1 MLETDCRKIL
11 EIQMEASRVEEI
23 YQKLERIYVG
33 EFWKLGQDFYEV
45 GDKHVGVNTRNFEGG
60 KIDLSQWIS
69 K

>member
-1 MLETDCRKIL
+1 
-11 EIQMEASRVEEI
+11 MEASRVEEI

-33 EFWKLGQDFYEV
+33 EFWKLGQDFYEA
-45 GDKHVGVNTRNFEGG
+45 GEKNVGVKTRNFEGG